1 MYKFVALIIGV
12 VVAYIVNELIGEGRT
27 QNIISII
34 IGVIVAL
41 ILWLLF

>member
-1 MYKFVALIIGV
+1 MWKIVALIIGA
-12 VVAYIVNELIGEGRT
+12 VVAYIVNEILGEGQK

-34 IGVIVAL
+34 VGIVVAL